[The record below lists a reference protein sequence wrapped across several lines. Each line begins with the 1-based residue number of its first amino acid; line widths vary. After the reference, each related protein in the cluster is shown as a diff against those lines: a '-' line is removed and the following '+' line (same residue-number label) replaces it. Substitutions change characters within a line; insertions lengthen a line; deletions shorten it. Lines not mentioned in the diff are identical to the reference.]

1 MVNPDLLVEARQLWG
16 TREDIIN
23 FHQEY
28 RFYPPTKTPEVAEGF
43 LYFADKIPTSSNPIS
58 RSDVYQNEL
67 KRRFHT
73 EGERLERFSSG
84 KRVTTDDVV
93 KEFDID
99 PHDIQTLRPWL
110 LQHRPHVLNTM
121 LDLFNA
127 KRVTGHRL
135 DIPLDIPRVS
145 DAAIHAAARD
155 LSNYHS
161 KLGRLFEELSAAGG
175 FLRDVDAVPTL
186 DRRSYFNPETT
197 TLAIFVGEICSYAPD
212 RTFHTRRRELIE
224 LYGHE
229 GEGHALQH
237 VITQKAEIPFIL
249 KESGYSTA
257 ASMEAVAQFYQRVIF
272 EDLRQAKDVQ
282 TQLDITHVYEEIYQ
296 QQQAS
301 AAVKEYYSRLS
312 RYAVSVLAD
321 KSLGDHNDPRVI
333 EHRAGLIE
341 DLALYPGYGRDKV
354 EEHRYQYDSAGNL
367 NPEITGE
374 LRYIVQPVERA
385 LDVVGKNGLTYGTD
399 RSKIDLMLL
408 TGFWTPR
415 GLIEMASLIRK

>member
-1 MVNPDLLVEARQLWG
+1 MMNPDLLVEARQLWG

-43 LYFADKIPTSSNPIS
+43 LSFADKIPASSNSIN

-67 KRRFHT
+67 KRRFHA

-84 KRVTTDDVV
+84 KRTTTDDVV

-99 PHDIQTLRPWL
+99 PHDIQALRPWL

-135 DIPLDIPRVS
+135 DIPLDIPQVS

-175 FLRDVDAVPTL
+175 FLRDV
-186 DRRSYFNPETT
+186 N
-197 TLAIFVGEICSYAPD
+197 LAIFVGEICSYAPD

-237 VITQKAEIPFIL
+237 IITQKAEIPFIL

-282 TQLDITHVYEEIYQ
+282 TQLDIAHVYEEIYM

-301 AAVKEYYSRLS
+301 AAVKEYYSRLF
-312 RYAVSVLAD
+312 RYAVNVLAD
-321 KSLGDHNDPRVI
+321 KSLGDHNDPKVI

-341 DLALYPGYGRDKV
+341 DVALYPGYGRDKV
-354 EEHRYQYDSAGNL
+354 EEHRYQYDSLGNL

-374 LRYIVQPVERA
+374 LRYIAPYRE
-385 LDVVGKNGLTYGTD
+385 
-399 RSKIDLMLL
+399 S
-408 TGFWTPR
+408 
-415 GLIEMASLIRK
+415 S